1 MSLSQNIKTI
11 RMEKGLT
18 QEQLAAQLG
27 VSPQAVSKW
36 ETSETYPDGAI
47 LCDLARALDTSLD
60 VLFDNPVHSVRDIS
74 SRIRDLMADTPG
86 AEQFHVIRDLCWQ
99 IEKALFH
106 SRSSIGWEYVPDEL
120 QNVKNH
126 SYILNDHGFTH
137 VSNGTAPFFSVFP
150 AYGNNFAEAIG
161 DGEEMRK
168 IFAAL
173 SSPDTMKAVLFILRC
188 EEKDLFEGEYLAEA
202 CGIEAASLD
211 GVMDALCSLHLA
223 SRYAVEIDGEMR
235 SLYYATPTHT
245 MIALL
250 LFAKELNY
258 RGSYS
263 NQSHF
268 KGTPFLK

>member
-1 MSLSQNIKTI
+1 MSLSQNIKTL

-47 LCDLARALDTSLD
+47 LCDLACALDTSLD
-60 VLFDNPVHSVRDIS
+60 VLFDNPVHSMRDIS
-74 SRIRDLMADTPG
+74 SRIRDLLADT
-86 AEQFHVIRDLCWQ
+86 AKEEQFHVIRDLCWQ
-99 IEKALFH
+99 IEKALC
-106 SRSSIGWEYVPDEL
+106 SSIGWEYGPDEL
-120 QNVKNH
+120 RNVKNH
-126 SYILNDHGFTH
+126 SYILNDYGFTH
-137 VSNGTAPFFSVFP
+137 VSNGKAPFFSVFP

-168 IFAAL
+168 IFAAI

-188 EEKDLFEGEYLAEA
+188 EEKYLFEGEYLAEA
-202 CGIEAASLD
+202 CGIEATSLD
-211 GVMDALCSLHLA
+211 GVMDALCSLHQV
-223 SRYAVEIDGEMR
+223 SRYAVEIDGEVR

-258 RGSYS
+258 RGIFSCRA
-263 NQSHF
+263 HF
-268 KGTPFLK
+268 KGTPFFK